1 MANAPT
7 HYASAPKYPRLAQ
20 AAQGLRTFGSKL
32 GLLDPTTGIA
42 PYLERIA
49 YDVDPTGVE
58 TVLAAADLAGLG
70 ALIPGRAAAM
80 RIMAP
85 RVDDLIK
92 QGYPENTARKIA
104 SGELAMDLESRTA
117 RRLQQQKDSRLGYHS
132 GPKGITEFDS
142 RKNPTPGMGASERPT
157 WIAEDRPVA
166 ASYLPQDDPNFTSA
180 GKDRRNQLYELY
192 IDAENFPK
200 VDAQGKIYSQIEGQ
214 PLGAQMSN
222 RRYDPQ
228 TGVRSEGYEVSST
241 DDIAEAARAQGYP
254 GVQIDRVQDMGGKAT
269 SMTRAAEQTPEGK
282 AQFIDRYEKQG
293 GTQYAVIDPSKIRH
307 KDAAFDPDN
316 IGKASIYGGGA
327 ATAVVVGSGS
337 GQAEAGTSG
346 DASDLYTRTQQQG
359 NVPTYENGG
368 EVGLEQELQFR
379 LNDPTDYYSQLFPEK
394 TSRIEAPRYPTI
406 AKIGQGLESFSRYLD
421 QEQPLFSL
429 IDPVAGIGPYL
440 TRLGYGQKSTPLE
453 STFAALDVAGGAGD
467 VVGMGVTPVLGAIAS
482 IKARKNAL
490 EKAEELRFFDDVKRS
505 LEEDSRPV
513 FPAPQRMFD
522 PEDKDFK
529 EFLGPMGQ
537 KAGGRYLDMSQQ
549 PPKEITGEY
558 PETAFISINTDGT
571 PTMNVSKNI
580 LEGKPDVKKNPGV
593 PHREIKTNLIE
604 KGEGPKGRWR
614 WSRVPKGYNKNPGP
628 KDKIISIEDDKHYF
642 ALSAVYPKGVD
653 LTTYPTKKSEPRLRP
668 TKKGQLVLGNVVGEV
683 IINKKKHPIYDTIAV
698 LGVAGAAILSEEEK
712 EQQAYRYGGGVE
724 SLAHIARNMYS
735 GAVA

>member
-32 GLLDPTTGIA
+32 GFLDPTTGIA

-80 RIMAP
+80 RWMAP

-92 QGYPENTARKIA
+92 KGYPENTARKIA

-132 GPKGITEFDS
+132 GPKGITEFDA
-142 RKNPTPGMGASERPT
+142 RQHPTMQASGIVDDRATYIAKDRPIGASYYPSESEQLSR
-157 WIAEDRPVA
+157 
-166 ASYLPQDDPNFTSA
+166 
-180 GKDRRNQLYELY
+180 GKPSQELYELHV
-192 IDAENFPK
+192 DVGDFPK
-200 VDAQGKIYSQIEGQ
+200 VDAAGKHHQQIEGA
-214 PLGAQMSN
+214 PLGAEKN
-222 RRYDPQ
+222 FRRYDTKTRQP
-228 TGVRSEGYEVSST
+228 TSEGYEVSST
-241 DDIAEAARAQGYP
+241 DDVAAAARAQGYP
-254 GVQIDRVQDMGGKAT
+254 GVQIDRVQDMGPYHKRM
-269 SMTRAAEQTPEGK
+269 SEAAEQTPEGK
-282 AQFIDRYEKQG
+282 AQFIDRYGQEG
-293 GTQYAVIDPSKIRH
+293 GTIYAVNDPSKIRH

-337 GQAEAGTSG
+337 GQAEAGTRG

-379 LNDPTDYYSQLFPEK
+379 LNDPTDYYSQLFPEE
-394 TSRIEAPRYPTI
+394 TSRIEAPRFPTI
-406 AKIGQGLESFSRYLD
+406 AKIGQGLESFSRHL
-421 QEQPLFSL
+421 EQQSPLLSL

-467 VVGMGVTPVLGAIAS
+467 VIGMGVTPVLGAIAS
-482 IKARKNAL
+482 TKARKNAL

-571 PTMNVSKNI
+571 PTMNVSKNT
-580 LEGKPDVKKNPGV
+580 LEGKPDVKQKPGV
-593 PHREIKTNLIE
+593 PHRQIKTNLIE

-628 KDKIISIEDDKHYF
+628 KDKIISIADDKHYY

-653 LTTYPTKKSEPRLRP
+653 LITYPTKKSEPRLRP

-683 IINKKKHPIYDTIAV
+683 IVGTNKHPIYDTIAV
-698 LGVAGAAILSEEEK
+698 LGVAGAAILSEKEK

-724 SLAHIARNMYS
+724 SLAHIARNMY
-735 GAVA
+735 

>member
-20 AAQGLRTFGSKL
+20 AAQGLRTFGSKF

-70 ALIPGRAAAM
+70 SLIPGRAAAM

-117 RRLQQQKDSRLGYHS
+117 RRLQQQKDSQLGYHS
-132 GPKGITEFDS
+132 GPKGITEFDARQGS
-142 RKNPTPGMGASERPT
+142 PGIVNDRATFIAKDRPIGASYYSER
-157 WIAEDRPVA
+157 
-166 ASYLPQDDPNFTSA
+166 YPNE
-180 GKDRRNQLYELY
+180 LYELY
-192 IDAENFPK
+192 VDVGDFPK
-200 VDAQGKIYSQIEGQ
+200 VDALGKHHEQIEGA
-214 PLGAQMSN
+214 PLGAPQN
-222 RRYDPQ
+222 FRRYDKQ
-228 TGVRSEGYEVSST
+228 SGVRSEGYEVSST
-241 DDIAEAARAQGYP
+241 DDVVGAARAQGYP
-254 GVQIDRVQDMGGKAT
+254 GVQIDRVQDMGPHHKRM
-269 SMTRAAEQTPEGK
+269 SEAAEQTPEGK
-282 AQFIDRYEKQG
+282 EQFIDRYGREG
-293 GTQYAVIDPSKIRH
+293 GTIYGVVDPSKIRH

-316 IGKASIYGGGA
+316 VGKASIYGGGA

-379 LNDPTDYYSQLFPEK
+379 LNDPTDYYSQIFPEE
-394 TSRIEAPRYPTI
+394 TSRIEAPRYPTV
-406 AKIGQGLESFSRYLD
+406 AKIGQGLESFSRYLE

-453 STFAALDVAGGAGD
+453 SMFAALDVAGGAGD

-490 EKAEELRFFDDVKRS
+490 EKADELRFFDDVKRS
-505 LEEDSRPV
+505 VEKDSRPV
-513 FPAPQRMFD
+513 FPAPERFFD

-529 EFLGPMGQ
+529 EWLGPMGQ
-537 KAGGRYLDMSQQ
+537 QSGGRYLDMSQQ

-614 WSRVPKGYNKNPGP
+614 WSRVPKGYNKNPGS
-628 KDKIISIEDDKHYF
+628 KDKIISISDDKHYY

-683 IINKKKHPIYDTIAV
+683 IITASGKKHPIYDTIAV

-735 GAVA
+735 GEVA